1 MKELALFFESDPI
14 RWQMTEFEILRRTN
28 VVFETCIE
36 IRRRA
41 ANIGY
46 AKSPEVIDVAERVG
60 ARPAFNNFV
69 VDNIRR

>member
-1 MKELALFFESDPI
+1 VKELALFFESDPI

-36 IRRRA
+36 IGRGA

-60 ARPAFNNFV
+60 TGPAFNNFV
-69 VDNIRR
+69 VDSIRR